1 MGARTAAATYVE
13 RAQNLV
19 DLLPPPLDLLLI
31 VLGTKHPSER
41 ASFGLFIDCLFNV
54 ARCPGNTPSF
64 LPHRQMRAGRM
75 GALFQIRDCR
85 LYHIAQVID
94 ILPLDP
100 DPEDFA
106 DFDAVLGQPN
116 EIAVV
121 DHLVLTVSLVLVNI
135 GCS

>member
-1 MGARTAAATYVE
+1 M
-13 RAQNLV
+13 
-19 DLLPPPLDLLLI
+19 DLLPPPLDLLPI
-31 VLGTKHPSER
+31 VLRTKHPGER

-75 GALFQIRDCR
+75 GAPFQIRDCR
-85 LYHIAQVID
+85 LHQIAQVID

-106 DFDAVLGQPN
+106 DFDTVFCQPN

-121 DHLVLTVSLVLVNI
+121 DHLVLTVSLVW
-135 GCS
+135 